1 MRAEYLYYNKCLER
15 CCMGRQI
22 QTLLLAL
29 LAQSVLFYG
38 KEAVFKMFRSKAEWL
53 NWKKIF
59 TAGCAELA
67 HQLICVNRTRCEWT
81 DLWESVKVKN
91 AVAQISIWS
100 ATEAVIINITEVMLT
115 NWEWWSTKKTIETV
129 DMLQANRS
137 SSFIHDF
144 TFMGMKPHELY

>member
-15 CCMGRQI
+15 YFVGRQI

-59 TAGCAELA
+59 TAG
-67 HQLICVNRTRCEWT
+67 
-81 DLWESVKVKN
+81 
-91 AVAQISIWS
+91 
-100 ATEAVIINITEVMLT
+100 
-115 NWEWWSTKKTIETV
+115 
-129 DMLQANRS
+129 
-137 SSFIHDF
+137 
-144 TFMGMKPHELY
+144 

>member
-15 CCMGRQI
+15 YCTGWQI

-91 AVAQISIWS
+91 AVAQIRIWS
-100 ATEAVIINITEVMLT
+100 ATEAVIKSPKWCSQIESDNLL
-115 NWEWWSTKKTIETV
+115 NKTIEMV
-129 DMLQANRS
+129 DMLRANRL

-144 TFMGMKPHELY
+144 TFMGTEPHELY

>member
-1 MRAEYLYYNKCLER
+1 MRAENLYYKKCLER
-15 CCMGRQI
+15 YFIGKQI

-67 HQLICVNRTRCEWT
+67 HQLICVNRTRFEWT

-91 AVAQISIWS
+91 AVAQIRIWS
-100 ATEAVIINITEVMLT
+100 ATEAVIKSPKWRSQIESDNLL
-115 NWEWWSTKKTIETV
+115 NKTIEMV
-129 DMLQANRS
+129 DMLRANRS

-144 TFMGMKPHELY
+144 TFMGAEPHELY